1 MSQKNKLKLICFFML
16 LTQNLIAQN
25 IIKHQVVKG
34 ESVSNIAEKY
44 KVTPS
49 EIYKLNPDI
58 LNGFDENT
66 IILIPTK
73 EVLSKN
79 KDINI
84 VKSEI
89 KENEKRYHIVLSDET
104 LYSLAKKFNTT
115 VEALEIE
122 NPEIKDG
129 IKVDQKLI
137 IPVNN
142 EVVLIPTKNISNA
155 LYDDKNFHIVQPKE
169 TLYGIAKKYNLTP
182 KDLIDLNPEVSENL
196 KEGFKLKINKNTN
209 DKEIKNNTDVQNI
222 KDAEVLHKIIEGE
235 TLYSISRKYN
245 VNIQDILNKNTSLS
259 ENVKIDETII
269 IPLKSIEFNN
279 KKNEIVKTQSDI
291 HIVEKGETLYGIS
304 KKYKLTLDEIL
315 KLNPNSTENIQEGN
329 ELIIKN
335 NSNNSKIENKD
346 TDINKNIES
355 QNNTVNDK
363 QINGKTFK
371 SLNNTLSKNFK
382 EISILV
388 PFNFESQDI
397 KSVEFQN
404 KLRKDVFLN
413 LALDFYAGALI
424 AIDSLK
430 KTNINV
436 KINFLDS
443 NESKNSTMI
452 SLIPNRIKDSDVI
465 IGPFYQKNVEEVAK
479 LYPTIPVISP
489 LSKESLKPLKNL
501 YQSMPSSEYLKTKT
515 FKYLLQKNEKVV
527 AIIDKSKKETR
538 SLIKNEF
545 KDISLASI
553 NDKGNFNMDS
563 LYIQLKKDKLN
574 YLLIE
579 SSGLSSILSIL
590 NTVNTIKSKGY
601 NTQLVILDMNKNYE
615 SDDVFPKLIK
625 TDFIYPSISKPN
637 EEKIGKKFN
646 KIYKQRYNTNSSVY
660 ALRGFDVVFDTA
672 TRITQESD
680 FETTANN
687 FITSHIEYKFDYQ
700 KNPDGDG
707 YVNNGIYFLKYNKE
721 MKIVEIE

>member
-58 LNGFDENT
+58 LNGFDENN

-115 VEALEIE
+115 VEALERE

-142 EVVLIPTKNISNA
+142 DVVLISTKNISIA
-155 LYDDKNFHIVQPKE
+155 LYEDKNFHIVQPKE
-169 TLYGIAKKYNLTP
+169 TLYGIAKKYNLTL

-209 DKEIKNNTDVQNI
+209 DKEIKNNIDAQNL
-222 KDAEVLHKIIEGE
+222 KDGEVLHKVIEGE

-269 IPLKSIEFNN
+269 IPSKSIESNN
-279 KKNEIVKTQSDI
+279 KKNEIVKAQSNI

-304 KKYKLTLDEIL
+304 KKYNLTLDEIL
-315 KLNPNSTENIQEGN
+315 KLNPNSTENIQEGD
-329 ELIIKN
+329 ELILKN
-335 NSNNSKIENKD
+335 NSNNPKIENKD
-346 TDINKNIES
+346 TVINKNIES

-371 SLNNTLSKNFK
+371 SLNSTLSKNFK

-430 KTNINV
+430 KTNINI

-443 NESKNSTMI
+443 NESKNTTMI

-465 IGPFYQKNVEEVAK
+465 IGPFYQKNVEEVAN

-527 AIIDKSKKETR
+527 ALIDKSKKETR

-553 NDKGNFNMDS
+553 NDKGNFNIDS

-660 ALRGFDVVFDTA
+660 AMRGFDVVYDTA

>member
-1 MSQKNKLKLICFFML
+1 
-16 LTQNLIAQN
+16 
-25 IIKHQVVKG
+25 
-34 ESVSNIAEKY
+34 
-44 KVTPS
+44 
-49 EIYKLNPDI
+49 
-58 LNGFDENT
+58 
-66 IILIPTK
+66 
-73 EVLSKN
+73 
-79 KDINI
+79 
-84 VKSEI
+84 
-89 KENEKRYHIVLSDET
+89 
-104 LYSLAKKFNTT
+104 
-115 VEALEIE
+115 
-122 NPEIKDG
+122 
-129 IKVDQKLI
+129 
-137 IPVNN
+137 
-142 EVVLIPTKNISNA
+142 
-155 LYDDKNFHIVQPKE
+155 
-169 TLYGIAKKYNLTP
+169 
-182 KDLIDLNPEVSENL
+182 
-196 KEGFKLKINKNTN
+196 
-209 DKEIKNNTDVQNI
+209 
-222 KDAEVLHKIIEGE
+222 
-235 TLYSISRKYN
+235 
-245 VNIQDILNKNTSLS
+245 
-259 ENVKIDETII
+259 
-269 IPLKSIEFNN
+269 
-279 KKNEIVKTQSDI
+279 
-291 HIVEKGETLYGIS
+291 
-304 KKYKLTLDEIL
+304 
-315 KLNPNSTENIQEGN
+315 
-329 ELIIKN
+329 
-335 NSNNSKIENKD
+335 
-346 TDINKNIES
+346 
-355 QNNTVNDK
+355 
-363 QINGKTFK
+363 
-371 SLNNTLSKNFK
+371 
-382 EISILV
+382 
-388 PFNFESQDI
+388 
-397 KSVEFQN
+397 
-404 KLRKDVFLN
+404 
-413 LALDFYAGALI
+413 
-424 AIDSLK
+424 
-430 KTNINV
+430 
-436 KINFLDS
+436 
-443 NESKNSTMI
+443 MI

-465 IGPFYQKNVEEVAK
+465 IGPFYQKNVEEVAN

-527 AIIDKSKKETR
+527 ALIDKSKKETR

-553 NDKGNFNMDS
+553 NDKGNFNIDS

-660 ALRGFDVVFDTA
+660 AMRGFDVVYDTA